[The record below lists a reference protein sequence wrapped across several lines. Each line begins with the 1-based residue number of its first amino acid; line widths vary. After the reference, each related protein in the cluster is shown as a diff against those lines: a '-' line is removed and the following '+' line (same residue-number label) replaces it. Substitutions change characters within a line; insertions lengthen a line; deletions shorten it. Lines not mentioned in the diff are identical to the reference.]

1 MSTPFFKLTH
11 FEVINDYRIMLNQ
24 ASDMTERVKAD
35 LDLASDRAFIQ
46 LHQPSLDDTFLQ
58 VNEQLRNWPELF
70 DWPHRIFYQQ
80 SDLITDIRLF
90 DAEYSR
96 VIDQLTATER
106 KGLVSE
112 LDFSQSP
119 FELNGRMKVMSPGA
133 GYSFAQQTKQLIYNL
148 WYQYDGA
155 SFACR
160 NLYQRASSILPRLI
174 NFMQAAISAYA
185 RAKNIDPLSDDSR
198 ILTVRTL
205 IQKTER
211 DLEKLT
217 AARKDLSEGYSNLA
231 DFLSGALSE
240 FVNLFPSVTIEGF
253 HHVIESAMIRLELA
267 EALTRHTRD

>member
-1 MSTPFFKLTH
+1 MSIPFFKLTH
-11 FEVINDYRIMLNQ
+11 FEVINGYRMMLDQ
-24 ASDMTERVKAD
+24 ALDMTERVKAD
-35 LDLASDRAFIQ
+35 LGLASDQAFIQ

-90 DAEYSR
+90 DSEYSR
-96 VIDQLTATER
+96 FIDQLNATER
-106 KGLVSE
+106 KGLVSA

-217 AARKDLSEGYSNLA
+217 AARKALSEGYSNLA

-240 FVNLFPSVTIEGF
+240 FVDLFPSVTIEGF
-253 HHVIESAMIRLELA
+253 HHVIESAMIRLEQA
-267 EALTRHTRD
+267 EDLTRHTQD